1 MRFPA
6 GLTGRRARLVL
17 AAVVLVAV
25 GWLGLPRLLRG
36 VAFFRVRRVEILG
49 TRYLPGD
56 TIVAEMALA
65 PGASV
70 FDPVEPLEQRVFA
83 IVGVREVT
91 IRRRLPG
98 TLRVHLRE
106 SDPVA
111 LTERE
116 GRLALMDERGRVLP
130 FDPTRVAPDLPV
142 GPAEPAVARLLAR
155 VREVDPALFA
165 ELVSADR
172 VRSDVILEAGA
183 RRRLV
188 RADASAEVIQN
199 MAEVARD
206 LARQGR
212 DWRELDGR
220 FAGRV
225 IVRGLGA

>member
-1 MRFPA
+1 VRLPA
-6 GLTGRRARLVL
+6 ALTGRRVRLVL
-17 AAVVLVAV
+17 AAAVVVAL
-25 GWLGLPRLLRG
+25 GWVALPRVLRG
-36 VAFFRVRRVEILG
+36 MAFFRVRRVEILG

-56 TIVAEMALA
+56 TIVAEMALS
-65 PGASV
+65 PRASV

-98 TLRVHLRE
+98 TLRVELRE
-106 SDPVA
+106 SEPVA
-111 LTERE
+111 LTDRG

-130 FDPTRVAPDLPV
+130 FDPTRVAPDLPL
-142 GPAEPAVARLLAR
+142 GPAEPGVARLLAR
-155 VREVDPALFA
+155 VREVDPALYA
-165 ELVSADR
+165 ELVSAVR
-172 VRSDVILEAGA
+172 VRSDVILEAGP

-206 LARQGR
+206 LARRGR